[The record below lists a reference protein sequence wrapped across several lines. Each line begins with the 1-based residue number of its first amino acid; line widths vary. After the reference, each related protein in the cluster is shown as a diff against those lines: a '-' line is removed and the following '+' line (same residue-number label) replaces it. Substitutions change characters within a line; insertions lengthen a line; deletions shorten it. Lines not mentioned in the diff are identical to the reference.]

1 MRIVLFG
8 IGNLCIQFVAYKL
21 MSRKSLDHPAGI
33 GLLDV
38 EQRVAGHQVDTA
50 HVDTLTGDRMV
61 KYVDEVSCKESV
73 AFSGID
79 IYACHAPVG
88 GTAVF
93 LFGRYR
99 LVLILSSTSG
109 RLLVDI
115 VDFRRILVV
124 VEQTVE
130 LKRQYAFEQILL
142 RQPSEFALHSGEVAR
157 YLVIVDLHALQTV
170 GKIVELLLY
179 DMVGCRHILAFEG
192 LAYALLYVAQFAAL
206 ARMDYGN

>member
-1 MRIVLFG
+1 MFFTFLNKFIIVPGRFPSCRLTGSRRSVTRWRLFLSARRMRIVLFG

-61 KYVDEVSCKESV
+61 KDVDEVSCKESV

-93 LFGRYR
+93 FFGRYR
-99 LVLILSSTSG
+99 LVLILASTSG

-124 VEQTVE
+124 FEQTIE
-130 LKRQYAFEQILL
+130 LKRQYACLL
-142 RQPSEFALHSGEVAR
+142 
-157 YLVIVDLHALQTV
+157 
-170 GKIVELLLY
+170 
-179 DMVGCRHILAFEG
+179 
-192 LAYALLYVAQFAAL
+192 
-206 ARMDYGN
+206 